1 MARAR
6 AKATANFKALAYLWH
21 AIRAGRSTTQ
31 VLRLRADSAKV
42 ETRLQ
47 LSGNWLATRLGTSTS
62 VTPSAD
68 DQKVID
74 IATSKLRQVTSST
87 ADLKL
92 ASTSWLVLKDR
103 VSQYSNMVAVV
114 QVASSDLDSIG
125 GYLADIQQSYDDLS
139 SLSEG
144 SQAYID
150 QMNAIAQQ
158 EFALSDFIGRRSVR
172 LSDISL
178 TSSPTGTIDNIYFK
192 ALDIDASTTSS
203 DQDTFAVLEVDLG
216 EVLTSTH
223 EARTCP
229 ICQAMAAAKSGQTGG
244 AAFDNLGVSV
254 PQSDAAPATNTANV
268 TGATTKGASG
278 TSYIEAIRKGLI
290 WDLSAGET
298 LSYSYYSG
306 GVSYDAAAY
315 AALAYNA
322 PLGASA
328 ISGANQT
335 YLDQAFAAWDKATQF
350 AFEKVTES
358 GTTVGELRSAYTTRT
373 YASAGSAAYAYYPN
387 SGIVGGDI
395 WYIDDQATN
404 MDFSPGGYGYYTALH
419 EIGHALGLSHSFDAG
434 SATGATLAAA
444 DDIQRNTV
452 MTYTQYDR
460 NQYWVQ
466 SGGSISARYFYATTP
481 GLYDVAAMEYL
492 YGTNTTT
499 NTGNTVHQF
508 ANWTASSP
516 LYFQTIVDASGADT
530 LDASAQTRASTIN
543 LTPGT
548 YSSLGIFTEAQQEA
562 YWAGVLGGA
571 VDIPST
577 SISSGSGTGVA
588 SRTALYTGVDN
599 VAIAYSATIEN
610 AIGGTGG
617 DTITGN
623 SANNVLK
630 GNGGNDTIDGGAGT
644 DTAVFNGARAGYTI
658 TGLGTASITVTD
670 INSADGDDKTDT
682 LTSIEFLEFSDVTVD
697 TSDATGATTASTG
710 AGAIAS
716 AVAGAAVA
724 SSSSASSSSSSS
736 SGGGGGGGGGG
747 GAGGFGFDT
756 STAIGKRN
764 FARWRGAYLAEQRA
778 ARAAERGEMAEAHLN
793 AATKAANVQ
802 AESNRQA
809 RALSAA
815 IDFATQQKSAVAKLA
830 NELYAQ
836 SNLMSGNPSAIQF
849 MLDNTRSAQKV
860 SSATANA
867 LGSISGAEKAAMTTT
882 SSNLVSSLLG

>member
-1 MARAR
+1 M
-6 AKATANFKALAYLWH
+6 
-21 AIRAGRSTTQ
+21 
-31 VLRLRADSAKV
+31 

-47 LSGNWLATRLGTSTS
+47 LSGNWLATRLGASTS
-62 VTPSAD
+62 VTPTAD

-74 IATSKLRQVTSST
+74 VATSKLQQATSSA
-87 ADLKL
+87 ADLQL
-92 ASTSWLVLKDR
+92 ATTSWLVLKDR

-125 GYLADIQQSYDDLS
+125 GYLADIQRGYDALG

-144 SQAYID
+144 SEAYTD
-150 QMNAIAQQ
+150 QLNAIAQR
-158 EFALSDFIGRRSVR
+158 ELALSDFIGRRSVR
-172 LSDISL
+172 MSDISL
-178 TSSPTGTIDNIYFK
+178 VSSPTGTIDNSSFK
-192 ALDIDASTTSS
+192 AIDIDASTTSS

-223 EARTCP
+223 EASTCP
-229 ICQAMAAAKSGQTGG
+229 ICQAMAAAKSGQSTL
-244 AAFDNLGVSV
+244 AAFDNLGVTA

-315 AALAYNA
+315 AALTYNA

-335 YLDQAFAAWDKATQF
+335 YLDQAFAAWDKATEF
-350 AFEKVTES
+350 AFEKVTET

-395 WYIDDQATN
+395 WYIDDQSTN
-404 MDFSPGGYGYYTALH
+404 LDFSPGGYGYYTALH

-492 YGTNTTT
+492 YGTNTTS

-571 VDIPST
+571 IDIPSST
-577 SISSGSGTGVA
+577 ISSGSGTGVA
-588 SRTALYTGVDN
+588 SRTALYTGADN

-610 AIGGTGG
+610 AIGGAGA

-623 SANNVLK
+623 TANNALK
-630 GNGGNDTIDGGAGT
+630 GNAGNDTINGGTGT
-644 DTAVFNGARAGYTI
+644 DTAVFSGAKAGYSI
-658 TGLGTASITVTD
+658 TGLGTASVTVTD
-670 INSADGDDKTDT
+670 TNIADGDDGTDT
-682 LTSIEFLEFSDVTVD
+682 LSSIEFLEFTDVTVD

-724 SSSSASSSSSSS
+724 ASSSASSSSSSS
-736 SGGGGGGGGGG
+736 SSSGGGGGGGG

-756 STAIGKRN
+756 STALGKRN

-778 ARAAERGEMAEAHLN
+778 ARAAERGDMAEAHLIT
-793 AATKAANVQ
+793 ATKTNNVQ

-815 IDFATQQKSAVAKLA
+815 IEFATSQKSAVAKLA
-830 NELYAQ
+830 NELYAKSDLLTNSPAGVDSLLNSTQ
-836 SNLMSGNPSAIQF
+836 SAKQTAAG
-849 MLDNTRSAQKV
+849 
-860 SSATANA
+860 TANA
-867 LGSISGAEKAAMTTT
+867 LASTSTAQKAGMANTT
-882 SSNLVSSLLG
+882 SNLVSALLS

>member
-1 MARAR
+1 M
-6 AKATANFKALAYLWH
+6 
-21 AIRAGRSTTQ
+21 
-31 VLRLRADSAKV
+31 

-47 LSGNWLATRLGTSTS
+47 LSGNWLATRLGASTS
-62 VTPSAD
+62 LAPTTD

-74 IATSKLRQVTSST
+74 IATTKLQQATSST
-87 ADLKL
+87 ADLQL
-92 ASTSWLVLKDR
+92 SNTSWLVLKDR

-114 QVASSDLDSIG
+114 QLASSDLDSVG
-125 GYLADIQQSYDDLS
+125 SYLVDIQRGYDALS
-139 SLSEG
+139 GLTEG
-144 SQAYID
+144 SQAHAD
-150 QMNAIAQQ
+150 QLSAIAQQ
-158 EFALSDFIGRRSVR
+158 EVALSDFIGRRSVR
-172 LSDISL
+172 MSDISL
-178 TSSPTGTIDNIYFK
+178 ISSPTGTIDNSSFK
-192 ALDIDASTTSS
+192 AIDIDASSPSS

-216 EVLTSTH
+216 EVLTSSH
-223 EARTCP
+223 EASTCP
-229 ICQAMAAAKSGQTGG
+229 ICQAIAAAKNGQTNG
-244 AAFDNLGVSV
+244 ATFDNLGVSV

-278 TSYIEAIRKGLI
+278 TSYVEAIRKGLI

-306 GVSYDAAAY
+306 AVSYDATVY
-315 AALAYNA
+315 STVTYNA

-335 YLDQAFAAWDKATQF
+335 YLDQAFAAWDKATEF
-350 AFEKVTES
+350 TFEKVTES
-358 GTTVGELRSAYTTRT
+358 GTAVGELRSAYTTRT
-373 YASAGSAAYAYYPN
+373 YASAGSAAYAYYPY
-387 SGIVGGDI
+387 SSIVGGDI
-395 WYIDDQATN
+395 WYIDDQSTN
-404 MDFSPGGYGYYTALH
+404 LDFSPGGYGYYTALH

-460 NQYWVQ
+460 NQYWV
-466 SGGSISARYFYATTP
+466 SNGAGGLTAKYFYATTP

-492 YGTNTTT
+492 YGTNTTS

-508 ANWTASSP
+508 TDWTASSP

-571 VDIPST
+571 IDIPST

-588 SRTALYTGVDN
+588 SRTALYTGADN

-610 AIGGTGG
+610 AIGGAGA

-623 SANNVLK
+623 TANNALK
-630 GNGGNDTIDGGAGT
+630 GNAGNDTIDGGAGT
-644 DTAVFNGARAGYTI
+644 DTAVFSGNYADYSINNSSGTI
-658 TGLGTASITVTD
+658 TVIDNNTA
-670 INSADGDDKTDT
+670 NGNDGTDT
-682 LTSIEFLEFSDVTVD
+682 LTNIEFLEFADLTYDV
-697 TSDATGATTASTG
+697 SAATTASTG

-736 SGGGGGGGGGG
+736 SSSGGGGGGGGGG
-747 GAGGFGFDT
+747 GAVGGAGFDRN
-756 STAIGKRN
+756 TAIGKRN
-764 FARWRGAYLAEQRA
+764 FAQWRAAYRAEQRA
-778 ARAAERGEMAEAHLN
+778 ASAAERGDTAEAHLIT
-793 AATKAANVQ
+793 AGKTANVQ
-802 AESNRQA
+802 VESARQS

-815 IDFATQQKSAVAKLA
+815 IEFATSQKSAVAKLA
-830 NELYAQ
+830 NELYAKSSLMTNTPDGVESLLNSTQ
-836 SNLMSGNPSAIQF
+836 SAQQTASDTANSLASSS
-849 MLDNTRSAQKV
+849 SAQK
-860 SSATANA
+860 A
-867 LGSISGAEKAAMTTT
+867 GMTNTT
-882 SSNLVSSLLG
+882 STIVSSLLVG

>member
-1 MARAR
+1 
-6 AKATANFKALAYLWH
+6 
-21 AIRAGRSTTQ
+21 
-31 VLRLRADSAKV
+31 
-42 ETRLQ
+42 
-47 LSGNWLATRLGTSTS
+47 LGASTS

-74 IATSKLRQVTSST
+74 IATSKLQQVTSST
-87 ADLKL
+87 ADLQL
-92 ASTSWLVLKDR
+92 ANTSWLVLKDR

-125 GYLADIQQSYDDLS
+125 GYLADIQRGYDALG

-144 SQAYID
+144 SQAYTD
-150 QMNAIAQQ
+150 QLNAIAQR
-158 EFALSDFIGRRSVR
+158 ELALSDFIGRRSVR
-172 LSDISL
+172 MSDISL
-178 TSSPTGTIDNIYFK
+178 VSSPTGTIDNSSFK
-192 ALDIDASTTSS
+192 AIDIDASTPSS

-223 EARTCP
+223 EASTCP
-229 ICQAMAAAKSGQTGG
+229 ICQAMAAAKSGQTSGPVPN
-244 AAFDNLGVSV
+244 NLGTGT
-254 PQSDAAPATNTANV
+254 PQSEEAPATNTVNV
-268 TGATTKGASG
+268 TGATTKAAS
-278 TSYIEAIRKGLI
+278 TASYIEAIRSGYI

-306 GVSYDAAAY
+306 GVSYDATAY
-315 AALAYNA
+315 SALTYNA

-328 ISGANQT
+328 ISGANQN
-335 YLDQAFAAWDKATQF
+335 YLDQAFTAWDKASEF

-358 GTTVGELRSAYTTRT
+358 GTAVGELRSAYTTRT
-373 YASAGSAAYAYYPN
+373 YASASSAAYAYYPN
-387 SGIVGGDI
+387 SSVVGGDI
-395 WYIDDQATN
+395 WYIDDQSTN
-404 MDFSPGGYGYYTALH
+404 LDFSPGGYGYYTALH
-419 EIGHALGLSHSFDAG
+419 EIGHALGLKHSFE
-434 SATGATLAAA
+434 TGTTLAAA

-562 YWAGVLGGA
+562 YWAGVLGGSI
-571 VDIPST
+571 DIPST

-610 AIGGTGG
+610 AIGGAGA

-623 SANNVLK
+623 TANNALK
-630 GNGGNDTIDGGAGT
+630 GNAGNDTINGGAGT
-644 DTAVFNGARAGYTI
+644 DTAVFIGVKADYTI
-658 TGLGTASITVTD
+658 TGLGTGSITVTD
-670 INSADGDDKTDT
+670 INAANGDEGTDT
-682 LTSIEFLEFSDVTVD
+682 LSNIEFLEFSDVTVD
-697 TSDATGATTASTG
+697 TSDATGLTTTSTG
-710 AGAIAS
+710 VGAIAS
-716 AVAGAAVA
+716 AVAGAAPA
-724 SSSSASSSSSSS
+724 SSSFVPRIISLMRTKKPWGCDPAPR
-736 SGGGGGGGGGG
+736 SG
-747 GAGGFGFDT
+747 
-756 STAIGKRN
+756 S
-764 FARWRGAYLAEQRA
+764 
-778 ARAAERGEMAEAHLN
+778 
-793 AATKAANVQ
+793 
-802 AESNRQA
+802 
-809 RALSAA
+809 
-815 IDFATQQKSAVAKLA
+815 
-830 NELYAQ
+830 
-836 SNLMSGNPSAIQF
+836 
-849 MLDNTRSAQKV
+849 
-860 SSATANA
+860 
-867 LGSISGAEKAAMTTT
+867 
-882 SSNLVSSLLG
+882 